1 MAFNLVLIG
10 LAMAL
15 YPVALTIFILLVA
28 SNRGRR
34 KGAAFIVGWLATLA
48 TVAAV
53 TVAATGNTPP
63 AASTAPATVIVVA
76 KIVLGLVLLG
86 VAARQRRRMGRP
98 RPAKQEPAWRARLDE
113 MSAMFA
119 VGLGAFFQPTVLVV
133 SAATIITGAKLS
145 TAASYV
151 ALAVFGLLSVS
162 TFVSMEIYVVVRP
175 AGSAEALHRLDGWI
189 HEHTDLL
196 VIVGATAL
204 GLWLIGNNAYALAT

>member
-10 LAMAL
+10 LAMAF
-15 YPVALTIFILLVA
+15 YPVALTIFILLVS
-28 SNRGRR
+28 SNRGPR
-34 KGAAFIVGWLATLA
+34 KGAAFIAGWLATFA
-48 TVAAV
+48 AVAAV

-76 KIVLGLVLLG
+76 KIILGLVLLG

-98 RPAKQEPAWRARLDE
+98 RPAKLELAWRARLDE

-133 SAATIITGAKLS
+133 SAATTITGAKLS

-162 TFVSMEIYVVVRP
+162 TFLSMEICVVVRP
-175 AGSAEALHRLDGWI
+175 ARSAEALHRLDGWI
-189 HEHTDLL
+189 LGHTDLL
-196 VIVGATAL
+196 VIVRATVL
-204 GLWLIGNNAYALAT
+204 GLWLTGNNAYALAT

>member
-162 TFVSMEIYVVVRP
+162 TFLSMEIYVAVRP
-175 AGSAEALHRLDGWI
+175 APSAEALHRLDGWI
-189 HEHTDLL
+189 HGHTDLI

>member
-1 MAFNLVLIG
+1 MAIDLVLIG

-15 YPVALTIFILLVA
+15 YPLALTIFILLVA
-28 SNRGRR
+28 SNRGLR
-34 KGAAFIVGWLATLA
+34 KGAAFIAGWLATLA
-48 TVAAV
+48 AVAAV
-53 TVAATGNTPP
+53 TIAATGNSPP

-86 VAARQRRRMGRP
+86 IAERQRRRMRRP
-98 RPAKQEPAWRARLDE
+98 QPPKAEPAWRARLDE
-113 MSAMFA
+113 MSPIFA

-133 SAATIITGAKLS
+133 TAASMITGAKLS

-162 TFVSMEIYVVVRP
+162 TFLSMDIYVAVRP
-175 AGSAEALHRLDGWI
+175 AQSAEALSRLDGWI
-189 HEHTDLL
+189 HRHTDLI

>member
-28 SNRGRR
+28 SNRGLR
-34 KGAAFIVGWLATLA
+34 KGAAFIAGWLATLA
-48 TVAAV
+48 AVAAV

-76 KIVLGLVLLG
+76 KIVLGLALLG

-189 HEHTDLL
+189 HGHTDLL